1 MTEPSTDATAFRGVM
16 PALVTPMRSDGEIN
30 WDALLDQTE
39 WVLTHG
45 VHGVVPCGTTGESAT
60 LSADEQRAVI
70 ERVVQIVGG
79 RVPVVAGAGGND
91 TRRVAE
97 LAAAAAEAGADG
109 ILSVT
114 PYYNRPSI
122 EGLVEHYR
130 AVAEAADRPVI
141 LYNVPSR
148 TGRDMTPDEVFRI
161 AEAVP
166 GVVGIKEASGKID
179 RFSTLLAERPSD
191 FLVFSGDD
199 ELAFPAMAM
208 GAEGVISVVAN
219 EAPGPMSDMADGLRE
234 GRLDDARAI
243 HLRLLGV
250 MRANFVTTNPVPV
263 KTALQLM
270 GRAPAFFRLP
280 LTPLKVG
287 DPALVTLRTALEEA
301 GLIETVTLASR

>member
-1 MTEPSTDATAFRGVM
+1 MTEPSTDATAFRGVL

-60 LSADEQRAVI
+60 LAPDEQRAVI
-70 ERVVQIVGG
+70 KRVVEIVGG
-79 RVPVVAGAGGND
+79 RVPVLAGAGGND

-141 LYNVPSR
+141 LYNVPGR
-148 TGRDMTPDEVFRI
+148 TGRDMSAEEVFRI
-161 AEAVP
+161 ADQVP

-179 RFSTLLAERPSD
+179 RFSTLLADRPSD

-199 ELAFPAMAM
+199 ELGLPAMAL
-208 GAEGVISVVAN
+208 GADGIISVVAN
-219 EAPGPMSDMADGLRE
+219 EAPGPMSEMAE
-234 GRLDDARAI
+234 WVWQGRLDDARAT
-243 HLRLLGV
+243 HLRLLAL

-280 LTPLKVG
+280 MTPLKVG
-287 DPALVTLRTALEEA
+287 DPALVALRTALEEA
-301 GLIETVTLASR
+301 GLIETNTLATR